1 MHCSMKEHGED
12 FVIYYQQV
20 KLIKIKCREKV
31 LDIKLV
37 KIIQQRKGDEWMSK
51 PFVDRRR
58 DDFVVI
64 HEGKWYRFPTPD
76 EAWEFYYEYKG
87 R

>member
-1 MHCSMKEHGED
+1 
-12 FVIYYQQV
+12 
-20 KLIKIKCREKV
+20 
-31 LDIKLV
+31 
-37 KIIQQRKGDEWMSK
+37 MSK
-51 PFVDRRR
+51 PFVDRRN

-76 EAWEFYYEYKG
+76 EAWEFYYEHKG